1 VGLSEDQKAL
11 LRLLA
16 QREEGYEDIGALMGL
31 SVTEVRAKVR
41 AAIEALQGD
50 GPDPASEDQKALLR
64 LLAQREEGYEDIGA
78 LMGLSVGEVRSRVR
92 NALAELDGSEDAPP
106 PAPATPPPP
115 EKEPPPPEPR
125 PGSAKSAPRSAPRRQ
140 AQGKSLFANR
150 RLLAQVGGCALI
162 LILLILF
169 ATGAIDIG
177 GGGESS
183 SESSEGTPTAVNP
196 TSSSKVPTQAV
207 LKGVEGSEAEG
218 RAIFGRLKSQ
228 VLLVVAA
235 KGLAPTPSESS
246 YAISLARSPG
256 ERIPIAATKVGKS
269 GTISG
274 QFQVPATALG
284 LLASGFDEMEVSLV
298 PNSELRV
305 AVTEAQKTKKTPKFG
320 GTDVLRGP
328 VTGPVVEKGEEES

>member
-50 GPDPASEDQKALLR
+50 GPDSASEDQKALLR

-78 LMGLSVGEVRSRVR
+78 LMGLSVTEVRSRVR
-92 NALAELDGSEDAPP
+92 TALAALGGSEEARPPAQEPP
-106 PAPATPPPP
+106 PAP
-115 EKEPPPPEPR
+115 PEPTR
-125 PGSAKSAPRSAPRRQ
+125 AEEPKAAPAPSAAARGPSPVRSLS
-140 AQGKSLFANR
+140 GNR

-177 GGGESS
+177 GGGDGESG
-183 SESSEGTPTAVNP
+183 SEGSEGTPTAVNP

-207 LKGVEGSEAEG
+207 LKGVEGSGGEG
-218 RAIFGRLKSQ
+218 RAIFGRLKEQ
-228 VLLVVAA
+228 VLLVLAA
-235 KGLAPTPSESS
+235 KGLAPTPSGSS
-246 YAISLARSPG
+246 YAISLARSPS

-274 QFQVPATALG
+274 QFQVPPTALG
-284 LLASGFDEMEVSLV
+284 LLASGFDELEVSLV
-298 PNSELRV
+298 PNSELRL
-305 AVTEAQKTKKTPKFG
+305 AVTEAQKSKKTPQFG

>member
-1 VGLSEDQKAL
+1 VGL
-11 LRLLA
+11 
-16 QREEGYEDIGALMGL
+16 
-31 SVTEVRAKVR
+31 
-41 AAIEALQGD
+41 
-50 GPDPASEDQKALLR
+50 SEDQKALLR

-78 LMGLSVGEVRSRVR
+78 LMGLSVGEVRARVR
-92 NALAELDGSEDAPP
+92 QALAELEGTAEAPVPPPPAEEPP
-106 PAPATPPPP
+106 PAPREPTP
-115 EKEPPPPEPR
+115 EPPRPAAAEPKPAVAAGPAPPTPSAAAAR
-125 PGSAKSAPRSAPRRQ
+125 PNPI
-140 AQGKSLFANR
+140 KSLSGNR

-177 GGGESS
+177 GGGDNGSSS
-183 SESSEGTPTAVNP
+183 SETAPTAASP
-196 TSSSKVPTQAV
+196 TTGSKVPTQAV

-218 RAIFGRLKSQ
+218 RAIFGRVKAQ

-235 KGLAPTPSESS
+235 KGLAPNPKGSS
-246 YAISLARSPG
+246 YAISLARSPS
-256 ERIPIAATKVGKS
+256 ERIPIAASQVGKS

-274 QFQVPATALG
+274 QFQVPSTALG

>member
-1 VGLSEDQKAL
+1 M

-31 SVTEVRAKVR
+31 STDQVRVQGPWSARR
-41 AAIEALQGD
+41 ARWRG
-50 GPDPASEDQKALLR
+50 LR
-64 LLAQREEGYEDIGA
+64 IGA
-78 LMGLSVGEVRSRVR
+78 QS
-92 NALAELDGSEDAPP
+92 A
-106 PAPATPPPP
+106 PAPTLIRSPSRRDA
-115 EKEPPPPEPR
+115 
-125 PGSAKSAPRSAPRRQ
+125 RSAPKRKQ
-140 AQGKSLFANR
+140 APRPRSRPGGSPFQNK

-162 LILLILF
+162 LVLLVLF

-177 GGGESS
+177 GSGDESGGSAES
-183 SESSEGTPTAVNP
+183 PTAGTEGEP
-196 TSSSKVPTQAV
+196 SASQGLTSSSKVPTQAV
-207 LKGVEGSEAEG
+207 LKAVDGSEAEG

-235 KGLAPTPSESS
+235 KNLAPSPSGSS
-246 YAISLARSPG
+246 YSISLARSPE
-256 ERIPIAATKVGKS
+256 ERIPIAATKVGKT

-298 PNSELRV
+298 DNAELRT
-305 AVTEAQKTKKTPKFG
+305 AVSQAQKQKQTPRFK

-328 VTGPVVEKGEEES
+328 VTGPVIENAGEEEG